1 MYSIGVDIG
10 GSKIAAGIVD
20 EQMHLITKKS
30 MPFPHTGEPLD
41 SIKVITTLIDALV
54 SENDLDIDDACS
66 IGLAVPGSIDYEQCK
81 VIDAHNLDYHDFPLG
96 GLVLDRYP
104 ACDVYVENDAN
115 AAALAEYY
123 CGAFRGHSSGLLITI
138 GTGIGGGLIMDG
150 KMFIGGMKNGFE
162 FGHATLVYGGEACTC
177 GHKGCIEAYCS
188 AAALVREGRKAA
200 QSHHESMMYKR
211 AKGDLTRINAKLVM
225 DCAREKD
232 ETAMAIYK
240 KFTDYLGATACT
252 AIALF
257 DPEVIAFG
265 GGVSNDGE
273 FLLSPI
279 REYAKEYA
287 FFRNHAKIVVAEMR
301 NDAGIVGA
309 AMLFKQKRQPA

>member
-20 EQMHLITKKS
+20 EQMRLVTKKA
-30 MPFPHTGEPLD
+30 MPFPHTGNPMD
-41 SIKVITTLIDALV
+41 SVNVITTLVDTLV
-54 SENDLDIDDACS
+54 SENNLNIKDACS
-66 IGLAVPGSIDYEQCK
+66 IGLAVPGSIDYEQCSI
-81 VIDAHNLDYHDFPLG
+81 IDAHNLDYHNFPLG
-96 GLVLDRYP
+96 SLIRDYYP
-104 ACDVYVENDAN
+104 ACDIYVENDAN
-115 AAALAEYY
+115 AAALGEYY
-123 CGAFRGHSSGLLITI
+123 CGAFRGYSSGLLITI
-138 GTGIGGGLIMDG
+138 GTGIGGGLVLNG
-150 KMFIGGMKNGFE
+150 KLFTGGMKNGFE
-162 FGHATLVYGGEACTC
+162 FGHATLVFGGEPCTC
-177 GHKGCIEAYCS
+177 GHNGCIEAYCS

-200 QSHHESMMYKR
+200 DAHHESMMYTR
-211 AKGDLTRINAKLVM
+211 SKGDLSKINAKLVM

-232 ETAMAIYK
+232 ATAMEIYQ

-279 REYAKEYA
+279 REYAQKYA

-309 AMLFKQKRQPA
+309 AMLFKQKQA